1 MAELITQI
9 LEEKQARTF
18 RGERSDVVLIP
29 CTMLSESAKWELKK
43 AGLEVVETK
52 DVKNFRILS
61 M

>member
-1 MAELITQI
+1 MELLIEKI
-9 LEEKQARTF
+9 IEEKQARTF

-29 CTMLSESAKWELKK
+29 CTILSESAKWELKK

>member
-1 MAELITQI
+1 MELLAKII
-9 LEEKQARTF
+9 EEKQARTF
-18 RGERSDVVLIP
+18 RGERSDVVLVP